1 MPENQEKLVGRRRK
15 LPIPEPVE
23 APRLVNKVE
32 ETKEIDEYEP
42 DELKPESKPEPE
54 ETTTEAEVETKPEVE
69 PEKEPVIR
77 EVKTTKV
84 PQKRLIKTKGS
95 TVEIDE
101 DTDESVALEKVEKE
115 TVVKSHTKLP
125 KVKKSLSSN
134 KAIEATSELPEN
146 SGSKKAEKSKEK
158 AGMKKAKKKEVVE
171 LEPEKTDAETNIQ
184 IEAKPVPKPRGPI
197 QVTEKDKVVIADEK
211 EKQAKSEWDSE
222 DDSSKDSIKSIKT
235 TPAAAAIVKE
245 KEEDVETV
253 VLKPTQQPTSK
264 PKPEISESEESEEE
278 SEEEEVSEEV
288 SEEGLEEEEEEEE
301 EDSEESEDSETGTVY
316 ILRH

>member
-1 MPENQEKLVGRRRK
+1 LPENQEKLVGRRRK

-23 APRLVNKVE
+23 APRLVSKVDD
-32 ETKEIDEYEP
+32 TKEIDEYEP
-42 DELKPESKPEPE
+42 DELKPESKPESE
-54 ETTTEAEVETKPEVE
+54 KATTEAEVETKPEVE
-69 PEKEPVIR
+69 PEEEPVLR

-134 KAIEATSELPEN
+134 KTIEATSELPEK
-146 SGSKKAEKSKEK
+146 SVSKKAEKSKEK
-158 AGMKKAKKKEVVE
+158 AGVKKAKKKEVIE
-171 LEPEKTDAETNIQ
+171 SEPQKTEAETNVQ

-197 QVTEKDKVVIADEK
+197 QVTEKDEVVIADEK

-222 DDSSKDSIKSIKT
+222 DESSKDSIKSVT
-235 TPAAAAIVKE
+235 TPAATVIVKE
-245 KEEDVETV
+245 KEEDIETV
-253 VLKPTQQPTSK
+253 VLKPTHQPTSK

-288 SEEGLEEEEEEEE
+288 SEEGLEEDEEE

-316 ILRH
+316 TLRQ

>member
-1 MPENQEKLVGRRRK
+1 LPENQEKLVGRRQK

-84 PQKRLIKTKGS
+84 PQKRLIKTKS
-95 TVEIDE
+95 SAVEIDE

-134 KAIEATSELPEN
+134 KAIEATSELLEN
-146 SGSKKAEKSKEK
+146 SVSKKAEKSKEK
-158 AGMKKAKKKEVVE
+158 AGVKKAKKKEKVE
-171 LEPEKTDAETNIQ
+171 AETNIQ

-222 DDSSKDSIKSIKT
+222 DDGSKDSIKSVT
-235 TPAAAAIVKE
+235 TTHAAAAIVKE
-245 KEEDVETV
+245 KEEDVKTV

-288 SEEGLEEEEEEEE
+288 SEEGLEEEDDEE
-301 EDSEESEDSETGTVY
+301 EDSEESEDSETGIVY